1 MVSAKAEKLLAVIQA
16 KGGGIL
22 DEYLLRDKTGLSHG
36 SIVAGRKELEMAG
49 LLTLT
54 KQGRKLYYTLT
65 GQENAPLTGQVPVDG
80 QPAVNC
86 QPLAGSQQSADG
98 QSPAGQTMP
107 ANRQES
113 MVNPASTVNP
123 AGGDFSP
130 ASPVT
135 PAPAAEVPADT
146 SPPADNAAAPPSS
159 DASAA
164 FLPAMPHIAGTF
176 YDFDEWTDALMN
188 ALGAC
193 IYISESLTGDGT
205 YTVYSHEYEGED
217 TYLTE
222 TTEDGFIVQ

>member
-49 LLTLT
+49 LLQLT

-65 GQENAPLTGQVPVDG
+65 GQNDTPLTGQPS
-80 QPAVNC
+80 
-86 QPLAGSQQSADG
+86 LAT
-98 QSPAGQTMP
+98 SPAN
-107 ANRQES
+107 A
-113 MVNPASTVNP
+113 V
-123 AGGDFSP
+123 SP
-130 ASPVT
+130 ASAET
-135 PAPAAEVPADT
+135 QAAP
-146 SPPADNAAAPPSS
+146 SPPPASDAPSTAPPAMAEPPNS
-159 DASAA
+159 DSAAA

>member
-49 LLTLT
+49 LLQLT
-54 KQGRKLYYTLT
+54 KQGAMA
-65 GQENAPLTGQVPVDG
+65 EPPNSD
-80 QPAVNC
+80 PA
-86 QPLAGSQQSADG
+86 
-98 QSPAGQTMP
+98 
-107 ANRQES
+107 
-113 MVNPASTVNP
+113 
-123 AGGDFSP
+123 
-130 ASPVT
+130 
-135 PAPAAEVPADT
+135 
-146 SPPADNAAAPPSS
+146 
-159 DASAA
+159 AA

>member
-1 MVSAKAEKLLAVIQA
+1 MVSAKAEKLLAVIQE

-36 SIVAGRKELEMAG
+36 SIVAGRKELEMAD
-49 LLTLT
+49 LLQLT

-65 GQENAPLTGQVPVDG
+65 GQVPVDG
-80 QPAVNC
+80 QPAVNSH
-86 QPLAGSQQSADG
+86 PPAVSQMSTVSPAATS
-98 QSPAGQTMP
+98 SPAGGGLASAPTMVP
-107 ANRQES
+107 A
-113 MVNPASTVNP
+113 A
-123 AGGDFSP
+123 
-130 ASPVT
+130 
-135 PAPAAEVPADT
+135 PAPADVQAEPPAST
-146 SPPADNAAAPPSS
+146 SPPAS
-159 DASAA
+159 DELCMDGDAGHATAETTGSTA

-193 IYISESLTGDGT
+193 IYISESLTCDGT

>member
-22 DEYLLRDKTGLSHG
+22 DEYLLRDKTGLSQG
-36 SIVAGRKELEMAG
+36 RIVAGRTELETAG
-49 LLTLT
+49 RTTRT

-80 QPAVNC
+80 QP
-86 QPLAGSQQSADG
+86 
-98 QSPAGQTMP
+98 
-107 ANRQES
+107 
-113 MVNPASTVNP
+113 
-123 AGGDFSP
+123 
-130 ASPVT
+130 
-135 PAPAAEVPADT
+135 PAPAPADVQADT
-146 SPPADNAAAPPSS
+146 SPPAGDTAAAPPSS

>member
-36 SIVAGRKELEMAG
+36 SIVAGRKELETAG
-49 LLTLT
+49 LLQLT

-65 GQENAPLTGQVPVDG
+65 GQENAPLTGQP
-80 QPAVNC
+80 
-86 QPLAGSQQSADG
+86 PLAT
-98 QSPAGQTMP
+98 SPAGGSLAP
-107 ANRQES
+107 A
-113 MVNPASTVNP
+113 P
-123 AGGDFSP
+123 
-130 ASPVT
+130 PVVS
-135 PAPAAEVPADT
+135 PAPAERQAAYSPPPASDDT
-146 SPPADNAAAPPSS
+146 STAAPAMAEPPNS
-159 DASAA
+159 DPAAA

>member
-1 MVSAKAEKLLAVIQA
+1 MLSEKAEKLLAVIRE
-16 KGGGIL
+16 KGGGTF

-54 KQGRKLYYTLT
+54 QQGRKLYYTLT
-65 GQENAPLTGQVPVDG
+65 EEQNAPLTGQVPVDG
-80 QPAVNC
+80 QP
-86 QPLAGSQQSADG
+86 
-98 QSPAGQTMP
+98 
-107 ANRQES
+107 
-113 MVNPASTVNP
+113 
-123 AGGDFSP
+123 
-130 ASPVT
+130 
-135 PAPAAEVPADT
+135 PAPADVQADT
-146 SPPADNAAAPPSS
+146 SPPAGDTAAAPPSS

-193 IYISESLTGDGT
+193 IYISESLTCDGT

>member
-1 MVSAKAEKLLAVIQA
+1 MLSEKAEKLLAVIRE
-16 KGGGIL
+16 KGGGTL

-49 LLTLT
+49 LLQLT

-65 GQENAPLTGQVPVDG
+65 GQMPVDR
-80 QPAVNC
+80 QPAVNIPPPAVR
-86 QPLAGSQQSADG
+86 QISADSQPPAV
-98 QSPAGQTMP
+98 QSVPAHSQPSAGQPPLT
-107 ANRQES
+107 
-113 MVNPASTVNP
+113 
-123 AGGDFSP
+123 
-130 ASPVT
+130 VT
-135 PAPAAEVPADT
+135 PAAELPAAT
-146 SPPADNAAAPPSS
+146 SPPPS
-159 DASAA
+159 DHTCAEGNTAA

>member
-49 LLTLT
+49 LLQLT

-65 GQENAPLTGQVPVDG
+65 GQNDTPLTGQPPVAVS
-80 QPAVNC
+80 PANAV
-86 QPLAGSQQSADG
+86 
-98 QSPAGQTMP
+98 SPAGGSLHP
-107 ANRQES
+107 AP
-113 MVNPASTVNP
+113 PAVS
-123 AGGDFSP
+123 
-130 ASPVT
+130 
-135 PAPAAEVPADT
+135 PAPAETQAVPSPPPASDDT
-146 SPPADNAAAPPSS
+146 STATPAMAEPPNS
-159 DASAA
+159 DSAAA

>member
-1 MVSAKAEKLLAVIQA
+1 MLSEKAEKLLTVIRE
-16 KGGGIL
+16 KGGGTL

-65 GQENAPLTGQVPVDG
+65 EEQNAPLTGQVPVDG
-80 QPAVNC
+80 QP
-86 QPLAGSQQSADG
+86 
-98 QSPAGQTMP
+98 
-107 ANRQES
+107 
-113 MVNPASTVNP
+113 
-123 AGGDFSP
+123 
-130 ASPVT
+130 
-135 PAPAAEVPADT
+135 PAPAPADVQADT
-146 SPPADNAAAPPSS
+146 SPPAGDTAAAPPSS

-193 IYISESLTGDGT
+193 IYISESLTCDGT

>member
-49 LLTLT
+49 LLQLT

-65 GQENAPLTGQVPVDG
+65 GQNDTPLTGQP
-80 QPAVNC
+80 
-86 QPLAGSQQSADG
+86 PLAT
-98 QSPAGQTMP
+98 SPAGGSLAP
-107 ANRQES
+107 AP
-113 MVNPASTVNP
+113 PAVS
-123 AGGDFSP
+123 
-130 ASPVT
+130 
-135 PAPAAEVPADT
+135 PAPAETQAAPSPPPASDDT
-146 SPPADNAAAPPSS
+146 STAPPAMAEPPNS
-159 DASAA
+159 DSAAA

-193 IYISESLTGDGT
+193 IYISESLAGDGT

-222 TTEDGFIVQ
+222 TTEDGFIVS

>member
-49 LLTLT
+49 LLQLT

-65 GQENAPLTGQVPVDG
+65 GQNDTPLTGQP
-80 QPAVNC
+80 
-86 QPLAGSQQSADG
+86 PLAT
-98 QSPAGQTMP
+98 SPAGGSLAP
-107 ANRQES
+107 AP
-113 MVNPASTVNP
+113 PAVS
-123 AGGDFSP
+123 
-130 ASPVT
+130 
-135 PAPAAEVPADT
+135 PAPAEMQAAP
-146 SPPADNAAAPPSS
+146 SPPPASDAPSTAPPAMAEPPNS
-159 DASAA
+159 DSAAA

-193 IYISESLTGDGT
+193 IYISESLAGDGT

-222 TTEDGFIVQ
+222 TTEDGFIVS

>member
-49 LLTLT
+49 LLQLT
-54 KQGRKLYYTLT
+54 KQGRKLYYT
-65 GQENAPLTGQVPVDG
+65 PLTGQPPV
-80 QPAVNC
+80 AV
-86 QPLAGSQQSADG
+86 
-98 QSPAGQTMP
+98 SPAGGSL
-107 ANRQES
+107 A
-113 MVNPASTVNP
+113 
-123 AGGDFSP
+123 
-130 ASPVT
+130 
-135 PAPAAEVPADT
+135 PAPAETQAVPSPPPASDDT
-146 SPPADNAAAPPSS
+146 STATPAMAEPPNS
-159 DASAA
+159 DPAAA

-193 IYISESLTGDGT
+193 IYISESLTCDGT

>member
-49 LLTLT
+49 LLQLT

-65 GQENAPLTGQVPVDG
+65 GQNDTPLTGQPPV
-80 QPAVNC
+80 AF
-86 QPLAGSQQSADG
+86 
-98 QSPAGQTMP
+98 SPAGGSLAP
-107 ANRQES
+107 AP
-113 MVNPASTVNP
+113 PAVS
-123 AGGDFSP
+123 
-130 ASPVT
+130 
-135 PAPAAEVPADT
+135 PAPAETQAVP
-146 SPPADNAAAPPSS
+146 SPPPAS
-159 DASAA
+159 DAPSTATPAMAEPPNSDPAAA

>member
-49 LLTLT
+49 LLQLT

-65 GQENAPLTGQVPVDG
+65 GQSDTPLTGQPPV
-80 QPAVNC
+80 AV
-86 QPLAGSQQSADG
+86 
-98 QSPAGQTMP
+98 SPAGGSLAP
-107 ANRQES
+107 AP
-113 MVNPASTVNP
+113 PAVS
-123 AGGDFSP
+123 
-130 ASPVT
+130 
-135 PAPAAEVPADT
+135 PAPAETQAAPSPPPASDDT
-146 SPPADNAAAPPSS
+146 STAAPAMAEPPNS
-159 DASAA
+159 DPAAA

-193 IYISESLTGDGT
+193 IYISESLTCDGT

-222 TTEDGFIVQ
+222 TTEDGFIVS

>member
-1 MVSAKAEKLLAVIQA
+1 MLSKKAEKLLAVIQA

-65 GQENAPLTGQVPVDG
+65 EGQNAPLTGQVPVDG
-80 QPAVNC
+80 QP
-86 QPLAGSQQSADG
+86 
-98 QSPAGQTMP
+98 
-107 ANRQES
+107 
-113 MVNPASTVNP
+113 
-123 AGGDFSP
+123 
-130 ASPVT
+130 
-135 PAPAAEVPADT
+135 PAPAPADVQADT
-146 SPPADNAAAPPSS
+146 SPPASDTAAAPPSS

-188 ALGAC
+188 ALGSC

>member
-1 MVSAKAEKLLAVIQA
+1 MLSAKAEKLLAVIAA

-22 DEYLLRDKTGLSHG
+22 DEYLLRDKTSLSHG
-36 SIVAGRKELEMAG
+36 SIVAGRQELERAG

-65 GQENAPLTGQVPVDG
+65 RQNATPVTGQPPLTDSP
-80 QPAVNC
+80 PE
-86 QPLAGSQQSADG
+86 SA
-98 QSPAGQTMP
+98 PP
-107 ANRQES
+107 
-113 MVNPASTVNP
+113 PASDDTST
-123 AGGDFSP
+123 A
-130 ASPVT
+130 
-135 PAPAAEVPADT
+135 APAMAE
-146 SPPADNAAAPPSS
+146 PPNS
-159 DASAA
+159 DSAAA

>member
-1 MVSAKAEKLLAVIQA
+1 MLSEKAEKLLTVIRE
-16 KGGGIL
+16 KGGGTL
-22 DEYLLRDKTGLSHG
+22 DEYLLRDRTGLSHG
-36 SIVAGRKELEMAG
+36 SIVAGRKELETAG
-49 LLTLT
+49 LLQLT

-65 GQENAPLTGQVPVDG
+65 EEQNAPLTGQVPVDG
-80 QPAVNC
+80 QP
-86 QPLAGSQQSADG
+86 
-98 QSPAGQTMP
+98 
-107 ANRQES
+107 
-113 MVNPASTVNP
+113 
-123 AGGDFSP
+123 
-130 ASPVT
+130 
-135 PAPAAEVPADT
+135 PAPAPADVQPDT
-146 SPPADNAAAPPSS
+146 SPPAGDTAAAPPSS

>member
-49 LLTLT
+49 LLQLT

-65 GQENAPLTGQVPVDG
+65 GQNDTPLTGQPLAATSPATTVSPVG
-80 QPAVNC
+80 GSLAPAPPAV
-86 QPLAGSQQSADG
+86 S
-98 QSPAGQTMP
+98 
-107 ANRQES
+107 
-113 MVNPASTVNP
+113 
-123 AGGDFSP
+123 
-130 ASPVT
+130 
-135 PAPAAEVPADT
+135 PAPAETQAVP
-146 SPPADNAAAPPSS
+146 SPPPAS
-159 DASAA
+159 DAPSTATPAMAEPPNSDSAAA

>member
-49 LLTLT
+49 LLQLT

-65 GQENAPLTGQVPVDG
+65 GQNDTPLTGQP
-80 QPAVNC
+80 
-86 QPLAGSQQSADG
+86 PLAT
-98 QSPAGQTMP
+98 SPAGGSLAP
-107 ANRQES
+107 AP
-113 MVNPASTVNP
+113 PAVS
-123 AGGDFSP
+123 
-130 ASPVT
+130 
-135 PAPAAEVPADT
+135 PAPAETQAAPSPPPASDDT
-146 SPPADNAAAPPSS
+146 STAAPAMAEPPNS
-159 DASAA
+159 DSAAA

-193 IYISESLTGDGT
+193 IYISESLAGDGT

-222 TTEDGFIVQ
+222 TTEDGFIVS

>member
-1 MVSAKAEKLLAVIQA
+1 MVSAKAEKLLAVIQE

-65 GQENAPLTGQVPVDG
+65 GQNDTPLTGQPPV
-80 QPAVNC
+80 AV
-86 QPLAGSQQSADG
+86 
-98 QSPAGQTMP
+98 SPAGGSL
-107 ANRQES
+107 A
-113 MVNPASTVNP
+113 
-123 AGGDFSP
+123 
-130 ASPVT
+130 
-135 PAPAAEVPADT
+135 PAPAETQAVP
-146 SPPADNAAAPPSS
+146 SPPPAS
-159 DASAA
+159 DAPSTATPAMAEPPNSDPAAA

>member
-49 LLTLT
+49 LLQLT
-54 KQGRKLYYTLT
+54 KQGRKLYYT
-65 GQENAPLTGQVPVDG
+65 PLTGQP
-80 QPAVNC
+80 
-86 QPLAGSQQSADG
+86 PLAV
-98 QSPAGQTMP
+98 SPAT
-107 ANRQES
+107 
-113 MVNPASTVNP
+113 TV
-123 AGGDFSP
+123 SP
-130 ASPVT
+130 ACGSLAPAPPVVS
-135 PAPAAEVPADT
+135 PAPAERQAAYSTPPASDDT
-146 SPPADNAAAPPSS
+146 STAAPAMAEPPNS
-159 DASAA
+159 DSAAA

-193 IYISESLTGDGT
+193 IYISESLTCDGT